1 MESRTKPS
9 STPRAKAAKTLI
21 QSQDLGRIQVSPRV
35 VATIAAHAAADCY
48 GIVGMAAQG
57 LREGLAQRLHRD
69 SVHRG
74 VDVELREDGV
84 AISLYVIVEFGIR
97 VSEVSQNLTNAVRY
111 SIERTLGLPVVE
123 VNIHVQGVHVSEV

>member
-9 STPRAKAAKTLI
+9 STPRAKAARTLI
-21 QSQDLGRIQVSPRV
+21 QSQDLGRIQ
-35 VATIAAHAAADCY
+35 DCY

-123 VNIHVQGVHVSEV
+123 VNIHVQGVHVTGV

>member
-9 STPRAKAAKTLI
+9 SPRGAKAARTLI
-21 QSQDLGRIQVSPRV
+21 QSRDLGRIQVSPRV

-74 VDVELREDGV
+74 VDVELRDDGV
-84 AISLYVIVEFGIR
+84 VISLYVIVEFGIR
-97 VSEVSQNLTNAVRY
+97 VSEVSHNLTNAVRY
-111 SIERTLGLPVVE
+111 SIEQTLGLPVVE
-123 VNIHVQGVHVSEV
+123 VNVNIQGVHVSGI

>member
-9 STPRAKAAKTLI
+9 FTGGAKAAKTLI
-21 QSQDLGRIQVSPRV
+21 QSRDLGRIQVSPRV

-57 LREGLAQRLHRD
+57 LREGLAQRLHRE

-84 AISLYVIVEFGIR
+84 AISLYVIVEFGVR
-97 VSEVSQNLTNAVRY
+97 VSEVSQNLTSAVRY
-111 SIERTLGLPVVE
+111 AIERTLGLPVVE
-123 VNIHVQGVHVSEV
+123 VNINVQGVHVSGA

>member
-9 STPRAKAAKTLI
+9 SARGTKAAKTLI
-21 QSQDLGRIQVSPRV
+21 QSRDLGRIQVSPRV

-57 LREGLAQRLHRD
+57 LREGLAQRLHRE

-97 VSEVSQNLTNAVRY
+97 VTEVSQNLTNAVRY
-111 SIERTLGLPVVE
+111 SIEQTLGLPVVE
-123 VNIHVQGVHVSEV
+123 VNVNVQGVHVSGA

>member
-1 MESRTKPS
+1 MESRTRPS
-9 STPRAKAAKTLI
+9 STPRAKAARTLI

-123 VNIHVQGVHVSEV
+123 VNIHVQGVHVAGV

>member
-9 STPRAKAAKTLI
+9 STPRAKAARTLI
-21 QSQDLGRIQVSPRV
+21 QSRDLGRIQVSPRV

-48 GIVGMAAQG
+48 GVVGMAARG

-84 AISLYVIVEFGIR
+84 AISLFVIVEFGIR

-123 VNIHVQGVHVSEV
+123 VNIHVQGVHVSGG

>member
-9 STPRAKAAKTLI
+9 STRGAKAASTLI
-21 QSQDLGRIQVSPRV
+21 QSRDLGRIQVSPRV

-123 VNIHVQGVHVSEV
+123 VNIHVQGVHVSGV

>member
-1 MESRTKPS
+1 MESRTRPS
-9 STPRAKAAKTLI
+9 STRGTKAAQTLI
-21 QSQDLGRIQVSPRV
+21 QSRDLGRIQVSPRV

-57 LREGLAQRLHRD
+57 LREGLAQRLHRE

-97 VSEVSQNLTNAVRY
+97 VTEVSQNLTNAVRY

-123 VNIHVQGVHVSEV
+123 VNINVQGVHVSGA